1 MATIKDVAK
10 AAGVSISTTSYA
22 LNDDPRIPESTA
34 SRIKNVAN
42 DIGYFPSAAARNLK
56 KRSTK
61 TILVAIADFG
71 GPVYHELLEGIQSR
85 LAKDN
90 YTMIVSTGPSSE
102 NLLKER
108 SADGAIITDI
118 HISDEILLKIAKNFS
133 PIVVLDRSLSDGS
146 IYNMTIDN
154 QTAMQG
160 LVEQILAKKYQ
171 KIAFVHGV
179 VDTYDNITRFQG
191 CLSTIN
197 RAGIPLFSEYYGNF
211 TKKSGERIASD
222 LLESKAELPEI
233 FVCAN
238 DEMAVGI
245 MDVLKTAGYRIP
257 EDIAVT
263 GFDDIELA
271 RYYQPGLSTVKIRH
285 AEWGRTIADAVIRL
299 LKNETVEIKKQQ
311 GEIIIRQSF

>member
-22 LNDDPRIPESTA
+22 LNDDPRIPDSTA
-34 SRIKNVAN
+34 SRIKKVAN
-42 DIGYFPSAAARNLK
+42 EIGYFPSAAARNLK

-85 LAKDN
+85 LSKDN
-90 YTMIVSTGPSSE
+90 YTMIVSTGLSSE

-108 SADGAIITDI
+108 SCDGAIITDI
-118 HISDEILLKIAKNFS
+118 HISDDILLKIAKNFS

-154 QTAMQG
+154 HTAMHG
-160 LVEQILAKKYQ
+160 LVEKIIAKGYQ

-179 VDTYDNITRFQG
+179 VDTYDNITRYQG

-197 RAGIPLFSEYYGNF
+197 HAGIPLFAEHYGNF
-211 TKKSGERIASD
+211 TKQSGERIAYE
-222 LLESKAELPEI
+222 LLETKAKMPEI

-245 MDVLKTAGYRIP
+245 MDVLKAAGYKIP
-257 EDIAVT
+257 QDIAVT

-271 RYYQPGLSTVKIRH
+271 HYYQPGLSTVKIRH
-285 AEWGRTIADAVIRL
+285 AEWGQAIADAVIKL
-299 LKNETVEIKKQQ
+299 LKNETVDIKKQQ
-311 GEIIIRQSF
+311 GEVIIRQSF